1 MNSETD
7 LYHRFQQEG
16 WQRAAAVYDSA
27 WRGLTRPFALD
38 LVRAAGI
45 TRGTRLLDLAC
56 GPGYAAEAAF
66 ERGAIPLGVDFS
78 SEMIRRAKQRLPL
91 IRFCEGDARALE
103 FPDHSFDAVVM
114 NFGLPHMS
122 DPGTVLREAR
132 RVLKPGGIFGF
143 TVWAGPES
151 NPGSGMV
158 HAAVKAHADLDVSL
172 PPGPEYFIFG
182 NAEECGNELA
192 EAGFEA
198 DSLVFQSQ
206 TRLWEVPTPSFLF
219 EAELHAGVR
228 TSAVLRAQ
236 RPEVLLAIQK
246 EIERSVLAYR
256 SGSGFAIPF
265 TAHII
270 TVTVV

>member
-1 MNSETD
+1 MNSKTD

-16 WQRAAAVYDSA
+16 WQLAAAAYDA
-27 WRGLTRPFALD
+27 FWKDLTRPFALD
-38 LVRAAGI
+38 LVRAAGV

-56 GPGYAAEAAF
+56 GPGYASEAAF

-103 FPDHSFDAVVM
+103 FQDNSFDAVVM
-114 NFGLPHMS
+114 NFGLPHVS
-122 DPGTVLREAR
+122 DPGAVLREAR

-158 HAAVKAHADLDVSL
+158 HDAVKAHADPDVPL

-182 NAEECGNELA
+182 SAEECRNALA

-198 DSLVFQSQ
+198 GSLVFQSQ

-236 RPEVLLAIQK
+236 RPEVLRAIQK
-246 EIERSVLAYR
+246 EIERSVQAYR
-256 SGSGFAIPF
+256 SGPGFALPF
-265 TAHII
+265 TAHVI
-270 TVTVV
+270 TVKAG

>member
-1 MNSETD
+1 MNSKTD

-16 WQRAAAVYDSA
+16 WQRAAAAYDSA

-38 LVRAAGI
+38 LVRAAGV

-78 SEMIRRAKQRLPL
+78 SEMIRMAKLRLPL
-91 IRFCEGDARALE
+91 IRFCEGDAQALE
-103 FPDHSFDAVVM
+103 FQEHSFDAVIM
-114 NFGLPHMS
+114 NFGLPHVS
-122 DPGTVLREAR
+122 DPGVVLREAR

-158 HAAVKAHADLDVSL
+158 HDAVRAYADLDVPL
-172 PPGPEYFIFG
+172 PPGPDYFIFG
-182 NAEECGNELA
+182 SAEECGNELA
-192 EAGFEA
+192 EAGFKA
-198 DSLVFQSQ
+198 DSLVFQSK
-206 TRLWEVPTPSFLF
+206 TRLWEVPSPSFLF

-256 SGSGFAIPF
+256 SGPGYAIPF
-265 TAHII
+265 TAHVIA
-270 TVTVV
+270 VKGV